1 MDTVKREL
9 AELQT
14 ARVVLMCFLV
24 IMLEGFDIQAAGV
37 AAPKLAPAF
46 GLTPAQMGTFFS
58 ASAVGVLLF
67 AAIGGILGD
76 RYGRKPV
83 VIGAT
88 LAFGVAC
95 LLTPHCPNFSTLVIV
110 RFLTGAGLGAA
121 MPIVIAM
128 TSDHSPASQKKRY
141 VGIVYAAISLG
152 GMICAGIMATGLLG
166 ADWRPI
172 FYVGGVLPVAI
183 AAAMVV
189 YLPASRPKMAE
200 VVGTGG
206 SWADIVGARALP
218 LTLALWV
225 ATFLTLAAMYTFVMW
240 LPSLLKARGVSGPDA
255 LIIQTLYNLGSTVA
269 AFVVGYLLDR
279 KLVYSVATVGYL
291 LLAAGLI
298 GLGTVALDL
307 PSGMLI
313 GFVVGVA
320 VTTGQ
325 TLLYAFAPLGYPAA
339 VRNRGVGCVVAAGR
353 LGTIVGPFCAGL
365 LLTWGLVA
373 GQVLISLVPVVLLAL
388 IAALLAARLLHGGE
402 PVAKPV
408 TA

>member
-1 MDTVKREL
+1 
-9 AELQT
+9 
-14 ARVVLMCFLV
+14 
-24 IMLEGFDIQAAGV
+24 
-37 AAPKLAPAF
+37 
-46 GLTPAQMGTFFS
+46 
-58 ASAVGVLLF
+58 
-67 AAIGGILGD
+67 
-76 RYGRKPV
+76 
-83 VIGAT
+83 
-88 LAFGVAC
+88 
-95 LLTPHCPNFSTLVIV
+95 
-110 RFLTGAGLGAA
+110 
-121 MPIVIAM
+121 
-128 TSDHSPASQKKRY
+128 
-141 VGIVYAAISLG
+141 
-152 GMICAGIMATGLLG
+152 MATGWLG

-189 YLPASRPKMAE
+189 YLPASRPKTAE

-206 SWADIVGARALP
+206 SWADILGARALP
-218 LTLALWV
+218 VTLSLWI

-279 KLVYSVATVGYL
+279 KLVYSVAAVGYL
-291 LLAAGLI
+291 LLAAGLV

-353 LGTIVGPFCAGL
+353 LGTIVGPFFAGM

-373 GQVLISLVPVVLLAL
+373 GQVLISLVPVVLVAL
-388 IAALLAARLLHGGE
+388 IAALSAAKLLHGGE
-402 PVAKPV
+402 PVMKP
-408 TA
+408 AAS